1 MPFKRLYSQ
10 SFEKKCACFWPGS
23 GFSYFSPGRARK
35 SLRKNE
41 TNIRKIL
48 NFGHTLGHAIETH
61 CLNNTH
67 KTTLLHGEAIAIGM
81 ITEAYL
87 ATKLCGLNP
96 EVANKI
102 KNAFLGIFEK
112 VNFSKNDLNSISDL
126 LIYDKKNS
134 HGKVKFVLLQELGKP
149 LIDIEVPSDNL
160 LDAFKFYQQD

>member
-1 MPFKRLYSQ
+1 MVL
-10 SFEKKCACFWPGS
+10 
-23 GFSYFSPGRARK
+23 
-35 SLRKNE
+35 
-41 TNIRKIL
+41 T
-48 NFGHTLGHAIETH
+48 
-61 CLNNTH
+61 
-67 KTTLLHGEAIAIGM
+67 
-81 ITEAYL
+81 
-87 ATKLCGLNP
+87 P

-149 LIDIEVPSDNL
+149 LTDVEVPSDNL